1 MENVK
6 AEFKQVKDNIGKLQK
21 QMETVDE
28 EVKEQYKDFLEVRR

>member
-6 AEFKQVKDNIGKLQK
+6 SEFKQVKENIGKLQK

-28 EVKEQYKDFLEVRR
+28 EVKVQYKDFLEVRM

>member
-6 AEFKQVKDNIGKLQK
+6 SEFKQVKENIGKLQK

-28 EVKEQYKDFLEVRR
+28 EVKEQYKDFLEVMR